1 MNHARWRR
9 CVAALIAVSVTPFI
23 FPARSALAAPAP
35 GSVLLATPAVLP
47 SELSSLAT
55 GKRISYATT
64 AVNGASL
71 NATGLVLTPKSGKT
85 GKTVAWGHGTT
96 GLADQCSPSINQNV
110 FWPEARA
117 AVAALLA
124 KGWTI
129 AAPDYPG
136 LGTPSAHPYLIGE
149 SEARSIIDAVKAAR
163 SLDSSLST
171 QYAIDGHSQGGQGAL
186 FAGEIAPAYDGNLVL
201 KGVVSIAPVS
211 NADEFAPL
219 VPGTAGQGYLVMG
232 LFGLQ
237 AQDPSVNAN
246 ALLAPPAKLR
256 TPVLVAGCLNEI
268 LSTYQNLTATQ
279 LLVNGVLPASVL
291 AKLVHYDNPG
301 QRPPTA
307 PILLIQGEDDEA
319 VPFPFTF
326 DLYEDLAA
334 YGTQPVQFVPV
345 PNANHDQ
352 SVFATTT
359 LVANWIAARFS

>member
-9 CVAALIAVSVTPFI
+9 CVAVLIAVSVTPFI
-23 FPARSALAAPAP
+23 FPARSASAAPAP

-71 NATGLVLTPKSGKT
+71 NATGLVLTPKTGKT

-96 GLADQCSPSINQNV
+96 GLADQCSPSLNPNV

-117 AVAALLA
+117 AIAALLA
-124 KGWTI
+124 KGWTV

-136 LGTPSAHPYLIGE
+136 LGTPSAHPYLIGQ
-149 SEARSIIDAVKAAR
+149 SEARSLIDSVKAAR

-201 KGVVSIAPVS
+201 KGVASIAPVS
-211 NADEFAPL
+211 NAGDFAPL
-219 VPGTAGQGYLVMG
+219 VPGTPGQGYLVMG
-232 LFGLQ
+232 LYGLQ
-237 AQDPSVNAN
+237 AQDPSVNAM
-246 ALLAPPAKLR
+246 ALLANPAKLR
-256 TPVLVAGCLNEI
+256 TPVLTGGCLNEI

-291 AKLVHYDNPG
+291 AKLVHYVNPA
-301 QRPPTA
+301 QVAPSA
-307 PILLIQGEDDEA
+307 PILLIQGMNDDA
-319 VPFPFTF
+319 VPWPFTAE
-326 DLYEDLAA
+326 LNGQLTA
-334 YGTQPVQFVPV
+334 YGTQPVQFELLQ
-345 PNANHDQ
+345 NADHDQ
-352 SVFATTT
+352 AVFQTTT
-359 LVANWIAARFS
+359 LVADWIAARFT